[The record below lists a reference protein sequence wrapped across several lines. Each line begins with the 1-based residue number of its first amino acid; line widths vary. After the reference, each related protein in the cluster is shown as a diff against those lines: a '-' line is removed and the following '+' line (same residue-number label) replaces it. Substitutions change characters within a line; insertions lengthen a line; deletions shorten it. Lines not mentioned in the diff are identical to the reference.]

1 MTALISLITFRIHFQ
16 KTGQFRVSM
25 AFPHLNTASVIEEPL
40 IYYYFSS
47 DTHLP
52 KNGSLYSVLDSLS
65 KLFSKVSITLAG
77 INATFISAFT
87 CIL

>member
-1 MTALISLITFRIHFQ
+1 MTAHIFLATFSLLFQ
-16 KTGQFRVSM
+16 KTWQFRVSM
-25 AFPHLNTASVIEEPL
+25 AFPHLNTASVIEESL

-47 DTHLP
+47 DTNLP

-77 INATFISAFT
+77 INAIFVSAFT